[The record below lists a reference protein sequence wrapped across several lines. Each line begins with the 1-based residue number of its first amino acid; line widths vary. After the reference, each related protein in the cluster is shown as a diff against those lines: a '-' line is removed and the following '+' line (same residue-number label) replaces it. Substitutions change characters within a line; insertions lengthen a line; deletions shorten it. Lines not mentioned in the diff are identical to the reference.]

1 MNKISHR
8 LYETEARWQWIQFEC
23 YKGNQS
29 YGFIPYPRWAIKGMS
44 KQGNLSSRSYFAFFL
59 VVNSKN
65 MEILGMFDKNVQR
78 ECLIKLWLCTI
89 QHQTKLWGME
99 FLLKASDKNFIEI
112 GGELSSWFLWF
123 NLLDQCKHWFTH
135 LLLNIY
141 PEFAQLLGRFR

>member
-1 MNKISHR
+1 MKIQMIKISHR
-8 LYETEARWQWIQFEC
+8 PYETEAWWQWIQFEC

-89 QHQTKLWGME
+89 QYQTKLWGMD
-99 FLLKASDKNFIEI
+99 FLLKNEMIEI
-112 GGELSSWFLWF
+112 GGELPSWFWF
-123 NLLDQCKHWFTH
+123 NLS
-135 LLLNIY
+135 N
-141 PEFAQLLGRFR
+141 